1 MYNNKPGMQQRSLG
15 FLAAA
20 LLLLSLT
27 GCGGESAPTAQTAG
41 TAGQATGRLKTVL
54 DRGKLICGVSG
65 ELPGF
70 SYVSQDGKYSGLDVD
85 ICRAIAAA
93 LFDNPEAVE
102 FRNLNAKERFT
113 AVQTGEVDIL
123 SRNTTWTIN
132 RDTYVGL
139 EFAPVVFYDGQGI
152 MVKRASGIKTLADL
166 KDKSICI
173 QTGTTTEQNLTDQMR
188 KLGLP
193 YKPVV
198 FEDVNTTFAT
208 YAEGRCDGVTAD
220 RSQLVSRR
228 TALPTPEDHIIL
240 DDVLSKEPLAP
251 AVSNG
256 DSAWSDTVRWSIFA
270 LVEAEELGITSQNVA
285 QLSNSKDPTI
295 RRFLGIEG
303 SLGKDMGLSN
313 DFTARIIKNVG
324 NYGEI
329 YDRNL
334 GNSTSLNLPRGQNKL
349 STKGGLLFSPPFR

>member
-1 MYNNKPGMQQRSLG
+1 MGRSRG
-15 FLAAA
+15 QFLAAV
-20 LLLLSLT
+20 LLVLSLA
-27 GCGGESAPTAQTAG
+27 GCGGESAPSGQTTATV
-41 TAGQATGRLKTVL
+41 GQPAGRLKTVL
-54 DRGKLICGVSG
+54 DRGTLICGVSG

-70 SYVSQDGKYSGLDVD
+70 SFVGQDGKYSGLDVD

-93 LFDNPEAVE
+93 LFDNPDAVE

-123 SRNTTWTIN
+123 SRNTTWTIS
-132 RDTYVGL
+132 RDTSVGL
-139 EFAPVVFYDGQGI
+139 DFAPVVFYDGQGI
-152 MVKRASGIKTLADL
+152 MVKRASGIKTLAEL
-166 KDKSICI
+166 KGKSICI

-188 KLGLP
+188 KRGIP
-193 YKPVV
+193 YTPVV

-220 RSQLVSRR
+220 RSQLISRR
-228 TALPTPEDHIIL
+228 TTLPKPEDHLIL

-256 DSAWSDTVRWSIFA
+256 DSAWSDTVKWSIYA
-270 LVEAEELGITSQNVA
+270 LMDAEELGITSQNVT
-285 QLSNSKDPTI
+285 QLSSTTDPAI
-295 RRFLGIEG
+295 RRFLGTEG

-313 DFTARIIKNVG
+313 DFAARIVKHVG
-324 NYGEI
+324 NYSEI

-334 GNSTSLNLPRGQNKL
+334 GPKTNLNLPRGQNNL
-349 STKGGLLFSPPFR
+349 WTKGGLLFSPPFR

>member
-1 MYNNKPGMQQRSLG
+1 MGRSRG
-15 FLAAA
+15 QFVAAV
-20 LLLLSLT
+20 LLVLSLA
-27 GCGGESAPTAQTAG
+27 GCGGESAPSGQTTATV
-41 TAGQATGRLKTVL
+41 GQPAGRLKTVL
-54 DRGKLICGVSG
+54 DRGTLICGVSG

-70 SYVSQDGKYSGLDVD
+70 SFVGQDGKYSGLDVD

-93 LFDNPEAVE
+93 LFDNPDAVE

-123 SRNTTWTIN
+123 SRNTTWTIS
-132 RDTYVGL
+132 RDTSVGL
-139 EFAPVVFYDGQGI
+139 DFAPVVFYDGQGI
-152 MVKRASGIKTLADL
+152 MVKRASGIKTLAEL
-166 KDKSICI
+166 KGKSICI

-188 KLGLP
+188 KRGIP
-193 YKPVV
+193 YTPVV

-220 RSQLVSRR
+220 RSQLISRR
-228 TALPTPEDHIIL
+228 TTLPKPEDHLIL

-256 DSAWSDTVRWSIFA
+256 DSAWSDTVKWIIYA
-270 LVEAEELGITSQNVA
+270 LMDAEELGITSQNVT
-285 QLSNSKDPTI
+285 QLSSTTDPAI
-295 RRFLGIEG
+295 RRFLGTEG

-313 DFTARIIKNVG
+313 DFAARIVKHVG
-324 NYGEI
+324 NYSEI

-334 GNSTSLNLPRGQNKL
+334 GPKTNLNLPRGQNNL
-349 STKGGLLFSPPFR
+349 WTKGGLLFSPPFR